1 MAQSKKPSPAAMA
14 QREKELR
21 TLQAQGKTTVQA
33 AAILRPRTAAREAL
47 IGRTAG
53 RRARNAAKAPATRG
67 GGKATF
73 KGGKTP
79 RVPSQSYGQAQ
90 GTPTRK
96 SPVIRTTGGGLP
108 AVKVPTMTPGGDYKL
123 PLVRGRERVYGLAKG
138 GKIVSQRGK
147 ATAKR
152 R

>member
-1 MAQSKKPSPAAMA
+1 MAIKSEA
-14 QREKELR
+14 EKLAE
-21 TLQAQGKTTVQA
+21 
-33 AAILRPRTAAREAL
+33 
-47 IGRTAG
+47 
-53 RRARNAAKAPATRG
+53 RRARPALPRKYPGGLLAAKAPATRG
-67 GGKATF
+67 RGKATF

-90 GTPTRK
+90 GRPTRK